1 MVVILPNGDVC
12 EDEDLFDQRSY
23 VYDAYLDKFVLE
35 IEDDEDDEDDLI
47 YDYEDQIIER
57 HENLLRMIR

>member
-23 VYDAYLDKFVLE
+23 IYDPYLDKFVLE
-35 IEDDEDDEDDLI
+35 IEDDDDDEDDKI
-47 YDYEDQIIER
+47 DDYQDYIIER
-57 HENLLRMIR
+57 YETRLGMVR